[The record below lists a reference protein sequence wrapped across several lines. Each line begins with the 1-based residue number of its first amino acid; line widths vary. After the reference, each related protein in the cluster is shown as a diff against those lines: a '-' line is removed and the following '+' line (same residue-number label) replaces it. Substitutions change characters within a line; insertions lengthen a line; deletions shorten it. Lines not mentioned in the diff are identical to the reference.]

1 MNGDGELDLISGCYE
16 GGLFLLKGLSDGEY
30 DTPEPV
36 LDKEGAYVRLG
47 QYWCRENDVWTD
59 TDLEHG
65 ISGVPIDWDDDG
77 DLDLLLG
84 ASSGHVFR
92 RMNEGSATE
101 YSFATENVQVHAA
114 GEPIGAPGGA
124 MVITADW
131 DRDGAWDILVGCANG
146 AVVWYRNVGEPDAP
160 LFDAA
165 VLLVEAPKD
174 RVITGEPTRPG
185 TRVQIDVGDYNGD
198 GLPDLLVGD
207 YSTVKPEGPELT
219 DEEKQL
225 LAELREEQD
234 AARDEFSALLEQ
246 AGEEEVEF
254 EELMESNPQAADLS
268 DTLENLRAQ
277 IGLLDP
283 PSERH
288 GWVWLYERRLA
299 E

>member
-131 DRDGAWDILVGCANG
+131 DR
-146 AVVWYRNVGEPDAP
+146 AP
-160 LFDAA
+160 
-165 VLLVEAPKD
+165 
-174 RVITGEPTRPG
+174 RG
-185 TRVQIDVGDYNGD
+185 TRGRWGRVAFDGYGDSAHRGD
-198 GLPDLLVGD
+198 
-207 YSTVKPEGPELT
+207 TV
-219 DEEKQL
+219 
-225 LAELREEQD
+225 
-234 AARDEFSALLEQ
+234 
-246 AGEEEVEF
+246 
-254 EELMESNPQAADLS
+254 
-268 DTLENLRAQ
+268 RAPHP
-277 IGLLDP
+277 LC
-283 PSERH
+283 
-288 GWVWLYERRLA
+288 
-299 E
+299 

>member
-1 MNGDGELDLISGCYE
+1 M
-16 GGLFLLKGLSDGEY
+16 LKGLSDGEY
-30 DTPEPV
+30 DTPEPI

-47 QYWCRENDVWTD
+47 QYWCRENDKWTD

-84 ASSGHVFR
+84 ASSGRVFLR
-92 RMNEGSATE
+92 VNEGSATE
-101 YSFATENVQVHAA
+101 YAFSPQNVPVEA
-114 GEPIGAPGGA
+114 GGKELGAPGGA

-146 AVVWYRNVGEPDAP
+146 AVAWYRNVGESDAP
-160 LFDAA
+160 LFEEA
-165 VLLVEAPKD
+165 VLLVEAPELG
-174 RVITGEPTRPG
+174 VITGEPTRPG

-207 YSTVKPEGPELT
+207 YASVKPEGPELS

-234 AARDEFSALLEQ
+234 AARDEFSALLTP
-246 AGEEEVEF
+246 AREEGIEY

-268 DTLENLRAQ
+268 DTLANLRAQ

-288 GWVWLYERRLA
+288 GWVWLYERRIV